1 VDSDGIDIP
10 INIYCTLNPRSLFL
24 ASLTRELIARQI
36 NIAVHERGTTL
47 VTVEALGVVVVAI
60 GFHAVTD
67 EMITTRVTDWLAL
80 HLCRCAARRTQELT
94 VQLNVA
100 RGD

>member
-1 VDSDGIDIP
+1 MDSDGIDIP

-36 NIAVHERGTTL
+36 NIAVHKRGTTL

-60 GFHAVTD
+60 G
-67 EMITTRVTDWLAL
+67 L
-80 HLCRCAARRTQELT
+80 HAARNTLEDIIRT
-94 VQLNVA
+94 V
-100 RGD
+100 